1 MVKFQLEPMSSEEL
15 SRYAAIDVFRFWRET
30 NERKSEDI
38 IDIWEKVLRNAVDKL
53 AKDKHLI
60 LEQVFYAALDCHMY
74 DYATE
79 CLMILSK
86 DFPGSLR
93 VMKLKAALL
102 EAKEKYDEALAVLDS
117 IIKTDETNTA
127 ARKRRVAILKAQG
140 LIPEA
145 IKELV
150 DYLKKFMSD
159 VEGWQELCALYVQ
172 VQDYSRAVYC
182 AEELLIHQPH
192 NHLHHQRLAEIRYT
206 MGGLENM
213 ELAKTYYCHALKL
226 NAENTRALLG
236 LFLVTNNLLSQYKS
250 SGNSAKRKETYRLC
264 QWAQARTV
272 ELTGNSTAP
281 PLDQMM
287 LNLAIVD

>member
-1 MVKFQLEPMSSEEL
+1 MEQL
-15 SRYAAIDVFRFWRET
+15 RQWRES
-30 NERKSEDI
+30 NERKSEEI
-38 IDIWEKVLRNAVDKL
+38 IEIWEKSLCNNIDKL
-53 AKDKHLI
+53 ANDKHLI
-60 LEQVFYAALDCHMY
+60 LEQVIYAALDCHMY
-74 DYATE
+74 RVATV
-79 CLMILSK
+79 CLLMLSN

-93 VMKLKAALL
+93 VMKLKATLL
-102 EAKEKYDEALAVLDS
+102 EAKEKYDEALAVLDT
-117 IIKTDETNTA
+117 IIKTDETNTG

-159 VEGWQELCALYVQ
+159 VEGWQELCSLYLQ

-226 NAENTRALLG
+226 NPENTRALLG

-250 SGNSAKRKETYRLC
+250 SGNSAKRKETFRLC
-264 QWAQARTV
+264 QWAQARTAQRTAK
-272 ELTGNSTAP
+272 ESAAP

-287 LNLAIVD
+287 LNLAITD